1 MIIESMKLR
10 LFGLALLASASSAF
24 AQINGDGYYRIQ
36 NFGTER
42 YLYLMDNKSTGV
54 NYQATTADMDA
65 IVLSEEENRQYYDPA
80 CVIYVQNVGGAYDFK
95 AQGASISAISG
106 GYYLNLSEVNTK
118 LGMTYI
124 CKFNSGGYSV
134 TLWDGEIAHV
144 YVESKISTYSQ
155 DISGQRQW
163 QAFAIN
169 SSDDDN
175 YFGIKPD
182 VEIDGKYYKAFYA
195 AFPFK
200 VKSSGMAVYYASE
213 LINSNT
219 AVTVVKADDNA
230 VIPASTP
237 VFIECSSSD
246 YSNNRI
252 DIVDESGTSLSSN
265 ILSGNYFCYD
275 DKYYPKHKNVLVNNT
290 ATMRVL
296 GKMSNGLL
304 GYITSSDTYIPA
316 NSSYLVVPE
325 GSPSELPL
333 SGAIT
338 GISNVKVDTPASSST
353 AVYSLQGVKVADSLS
368 SASLTPGIYIVGGKK
383 VVVK

>member
-10 LFGLALLASASSAF
+10 LLSLALLASASSAF
-24 AQINGDGYYRIQ
+24 AQLNGDGYYRIQ
-36 NFGTER
+36 NYGTER
-42 YLYLMDNKSTGV
+42 WLYLIDNKSDGV
-54 NYQATTADMDA
+54 NWSSTTAEVAAILLSDDA
-65 IVLSEEENRQYYDPA
+65 ERKFYDPA
-80 CVIYVQNVGGAYDFK
+80 GIVYVQNAGGTSYDFK
-95 AQGASISAISG
+95 AQGESIKEISG
-106 GYYLNLSEVNTK
+106 GHYLNVSDANSSLS
-118 LGMTYI
+118 TYY
-124 CKFNSGGYSV
+124 CSFTSNGASV
-134 TLWDGEIAHV
+134 YLWDDTWAGV
-144 YVESKISTYSQ
+144 STESHATTSKQNSTTM
-155 DISGQRQW
+155 RQW
-163 QAFAIN
+163 QAFAVN
-169 SSDDDN
+169 SSDDNN

-213 LINSNT
+213 LINLNT

-237 VFIECSSSD
+237 VFIECTSSD

-252 DIVDESGTSLSSN
+252 DIVDESGTTLSSN
-265 ILSGNYFCYD
+265 ILSGNYFCYND
-275 DKYYPKHKNVLVNNT
+275 QWYPNHKNVLVNNT

-338 GISNVKVDTPASSST
+338 GISNVKVDTPASSSN